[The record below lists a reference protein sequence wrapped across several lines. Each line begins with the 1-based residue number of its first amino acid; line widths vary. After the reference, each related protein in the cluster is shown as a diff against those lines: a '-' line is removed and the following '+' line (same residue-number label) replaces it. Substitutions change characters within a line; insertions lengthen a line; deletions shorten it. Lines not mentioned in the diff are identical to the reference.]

1 MIYIV
6 SSTTCYRYKSML
18 LRLSSAHLLS
28 NLPSLTIH
36 SLTRMSQRE
45 QCESVI
51 NTVCSVSLPSNNKL
65 LCWTIMMIT
74 DLENG
79 GRLES
84 NYESYKRKV

>member
-1 MIYIV
+1 
-6 SSTTCYRYKSML
+6 ML
-18 LRLSSAHLLS
+18 LRLSFAHLLS
-28 NLPSLTIH
+28 KLP